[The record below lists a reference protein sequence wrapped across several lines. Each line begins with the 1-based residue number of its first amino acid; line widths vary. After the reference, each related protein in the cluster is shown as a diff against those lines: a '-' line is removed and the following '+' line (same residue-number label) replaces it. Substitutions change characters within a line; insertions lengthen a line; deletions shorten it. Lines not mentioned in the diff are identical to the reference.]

1 MNRYKNVLLT
11 SAIAAALAS
20 APQAGAQQRKFEVPA
35 QPAVTAIPELARQA
49 QVQIIAPAG
58 SLEGIDTPTVSGEM
72 DAREALWTLLA
83 GTDLS
88 IKSDEGNVILLE
100 QAGAGAARAQS
111 RQHVG
116 TGAVRGRVLN
126 TATGDY
132 VRNAEIRVEGTTLV
146 TYSENGGNFRL
157 NGVPPG
163 EITIVVRYTGLQ
175 ESKAPVTVLADQ
187 VVTLDFEL
195 RVPSYAAAEGGA
207 DELNM
212 VIVTAKREGQ
222 ASAIMERRAAMNAMN
237 VVAADNFGALTM
249 GDVGEFMKS
258 MPGISLDYTE
268 VDATAVRIGGL
279 DPKYSTFTIDG
290 ARMATATSNNNTGRQ
305 NSFEQMSITG
315 IEAIELNNTLT
326 ARMDADSPGG
336 TINLRSKYAFERT
349 GRELVWQLG
358 GVGTSDSTSS
368 RKYFPDDKKHSTLYP
383 SAQLGY
389 SDIFMDGRLGV
400 ALNTSYNANY
410 VQQDRIQ
417 TDWSY
422 LPDGRVMP
430 YRVMWRP
437 GPKMTSRT
445 AANLSVD
452 YQITDDLVFSLR
464 SMYSLYDVEYF
475 NQYTFL
481 YFGTTTAS
489 YATPDSTPTH
499 IVVNPDGTNT
509 RLRTEYSHRY
519 AGTPTYTIAP
529 KLEFKGDTLEVA
541 LRPSYSRS
549 EFNFRDNDE
558 GFFQRTDSWLTGIGF
573 TLDRASQGSNA
584 WNITQTAGRDWS
596 EPRNFN
602 LDADIGNNIRTAQ
615 SDAINEQYGLNVDLK
630 KMLDFGDLPV
640 TFYTGL
646 GSRTNDWRTD
656 EGSYQ
661 QFQYVGPNGD
671 LTQRDPSAVIPWTRN
686 YEFEINGFNAG
697 NMNAQHW
704 RADSNYAV
712 YDIYREH
719 PEYFVP
725 DTVGNL
731 KRRLDFN
738 KRIQEDVDA
747 AYIEAETRVGDAR
760 FDLGVRYE
768 KTKTAARVATIRTP
782 SEVAAAGLD
791 VNTVEGLLYQYNNG
805 AYSDRHGEYDDWF
818 VSGGLKYDF
827 TPKLLGQLAF
837 SQAILRPDYGN
848 LGGVVTVNED
858 TSTVNVPNPE
868 LKPEHATKYFAALQ
882 YYLEPS
888 GLVGLSYYKL
898 DIKDMQVAGIEVD
911 PRQVGF
917 GPDEYSGFTFRSA
930 QNAPGTST
938 NEGLTF
944 EYSQQLTFLPGAF
957 RGLSVFGS
965 ITRINPDGARVNMPE
980 RAANFGVGYA
990 YGPFDFRV
998 NGNYQGKYR
1007 TSALSNTPTTANNG
1021 ILYHT
1026 SRDLWNISASYK
1038 YSNNVEMQ
1046 LAGRNIFNEPDI
1058 IYSNVESRVQQ
1069 YTIYGSMWN
1078 LGVKVTF

>member
-1 MNRYKNVLLT
+1 MNRYKNVLLA
-11 SAIAAALAS
+11 SAIAATLAA
-20 APQAGAQQRKFEVPA
+20 APQAYAQQRKFEVPA

-58 SLEGIDTPTVSGEM
+58 SLEGINTPAIAGDM
-72 DAREALWTLLA
+72 DARAALRTLLA
-83 GTDLS
+83 GTGLT
-88 IKSDEGNVILLE
+88 IKSDESNVILLE
-100 QAGAGAARAQS
+100 QAGGAAVRTSSEQ
-111 RQHVG
+111 QVG
-116 TGAVRGRVLN
+116 TGGVRGRILN
-126 TATGDY
+126 TATGEY
-132 VRNAEIRVEGTTLV
+132 VRNAEIRIEGTTIV
-146 TYSENGGNFRL
+146 TYSEDGGNFRL
-157 NGVPPG
+157 NSVPAG
-163 EITIVVRYTGLQ
+163 EITVVVRYTGLQ
-175 ESKAPVTVLADQ
+175 ESKAAVTVLADQ
-187 VVTLDFEL
+187 IVTLDFEL
-195 RVPSYAAAEGGA
+195 RVPAYSNAGGSA

-222 ASAIMERRAAMNAMN
+222 ASAIMERRAAMNAKN

-279 DPKYSTFTIDG
+279 DPKYSTFTVDG
-290 ARMATATSNNNTGRQ
+290 ARMATATSNNNSGRQ

-315 IEAIELNNTLT
+315 IESIELNNTLT

-336 TINLRSKYAFERT
+336 QVNLRSKYAFERT
-349 GRELVWQLG
+349 GREIVMQLG
-358 GVGTSDSTSS
+358 AVGTSDSTSMS
-368 RKYFPDDKKHSTLYP
+368 KYFPDDKEHSTIYP

-389 SDIFMDGRLGV
+389 GDIFLDGRLGI
-400 ALNTSYNANY
+400 AFNTSYNANY

-430 YRVMWRP
+430 YRIMWRP

-445 AANLSVD
+445 AANLSAD

-464 SMYSLYDVEYF
+464 STYSFYDVEYF

-481 YFGTTTAS
+481 YFGTDSKS

-499 IVVNPDGTNT
+499 IVVNPSGTNT

-529 KLEFKGDTLEVA
+529 KLEFKGDTLEVT

-549 EFNFRDNDE
+549 EFNFRDNDK

-573 TLDRASQGSNA
+573 TLDRASQDSNA
-584 WNITQTAGRDWS
+584 WNLQQTAGRDWS
-596 EPRNFN
+596 DPTNFN
-602 LDADIGNNIRTAQ
+602 RDLDIGNNIRTSQ
-615 SDAINEQYGLNVDLK
+615 SNAINEQYGANLDLK
-630 KMLDFGDLPV
+630 KDVSFGDLPV
-640 TFYTGL
+640 TLMTGV
-646 GSRTNDWRTD
+646 GSRKNDWRTT

-671 LTQRDPSAVIPWTRN
+671 LTQRDPAAVIPWTQN
-686 YEFEINGFNAG
+686 YHFGIDGFNAG
-697 NMNAQHW
+697 NLNEQNW
-704 RADSNYAV
+704 RADSNYGV
-712 YDIYREH
+712 YDIYRDH

-731 KRRLDFN
+731 KRKLDNN
-738 KRIQEDVDA
+738 KRIQEDIDA
-747 AYIEAETRVGDAR
+747 AYIEGETRVGDAR

-768 KTKTAARVATIRTP
+768 KTRTGARVADIRP
-782 SEVAAAGLD
+782 ASEVAAAGLN
-791 VNTVEGLLYQYNNG
+791 VSTVEGLLYQYNNG
-805 AYSDRHGEYDDWF
+805 AADTRRGEYDDWF
-818 VSGGLKYDF
+818 VSGGVKYDF
-827 TPKLLGQLAF
+827 TKKLLGQLAF

-848 LGGVVTVNED
+848 LGGVVTFNED
-858 TSTVNVPNPE
+858 THIVTVPNPE
-868 LKPEHATKYFAALQ
+868 LKPEHATKYYASLQ
-882 YYLEPS
+882 YFLEPS
-888 GLVGLSYYKL
+888 GVVGLSYYKL
-898 DIKDMQVAGIEVD
+898 DIKDMQVAGITVNPED
-911 PRQVGF
+911 VGF
-917 GPDEYSGFTFRSA
+917 TPDEYSGYTYASA
-930 QNAPGTST
+930 QNVPGTST
-938 NEGLTF
+938 NEGLTA

-957 RGLSVFGS
+957 KGLSVFGS
-965 ITRINPDGARVNMPE
+965 VTRINPDGERVNTPE

-990 YGPFDFRV
+990 YGRFDFRV
-998 NGNYQGKYR
+998 NGNYQSEYR
-1007 TSALSNTPTTANNG
+1007 VSALSNTPTTANNG

-1038 YSNNVEMQ
+1038 YSDNFEVQ

-1058 IYSNVESRVQQ
+1058 IYSNVESRVQT

-1078 LGVKVTF
+1078 LGVKATF

>member
-1 MNRYKNVLLT
+1 MNHYKNVLLA
-11 SAIAAALAS
+11 SAVAAALTS
-20 APQAGAQQRKFEVPA
+20 APHANAQQRKFEVPA

-58 SLEGIDTPTVSGEM
+58 SLEGIDTPAIAGEM
-72 DAREALWTLLA
+72 NAREALRTLLA
-83 GTDLS
+83 GTGLS

-100 QAGAGAARAQS
+100 QAGSGAARTSSQ
-111 RQHVG
+111 QHVG
-116 TGAVRGRVLN
+116 TGGVRGRVLN
-126 TATGDY
+126 TATGEY

-146 TYSENGGNFRL
+146 TYSEDGGNFRL
-157 NGVPPG
+157 NSVPAG
-163 EITIVVRYTGLQ
+163 EITVVVRYTGLQ
-175 ESKAPVTVLADQ
+175 ESKAAVTVLADQ

-195 RVPSYAAAEGGA
+195 RVPSYASADGGA

-222 ASAIMERRAAMNAMN
+222 ASAIMERRAAMNAKN

-336 TINLRSKYAFERT
+336 AINLRSKYAFDRT
-349 GRELVWQLG
+349 GREVELQLG

-368 RKYFPDDKKHSTLYP
+368 RKYFPDDKKHPTIYP

-389 SDIFMDGRLGV
+389 SDIFLDGRLGV
-400 ALNTSYNANY
+400 AVNTSYNANY

-445 AANLSVD
+445 AANLSAD

-464 SMYSLYDVEYF
+464 SMYSFYDVEYF

-481 YFGTTTAS
+481 YFGTDSRS

-519 AGTPTYTIAP
+519 AGTPTYTISP
-529 KLEFKGDTLEVA
+529 RLEFKGDTLEVT

-549 EFNFRDNDE
+549 EFNFRDNDD

-573 TLDRASQGSNA
+573 TLDRASQDSNV
-584 WNITQTAGRDWS
+584 WNLTQTAGRDWS
-596 EPRNFN
+596 DPRNFN
-602 LDADIGNNIRTAQ
+602 LDADIGNNIRTSQ
-615 SDAINEQYGLNVDLK
+615 SDAINEQYGANLDLK
-630 KMLDFGDLPV
+630 KDLTLGDLPV
-640 TFYTGL
+640 TFYTGA
-646 GSRTNDWRTD
+646 GSRKNDWRTT

-671 LTQRDPSAVIPWTRN
+671 LTQRDPAAVIPWTQN
-686 YEFEINGFNAG
+686 YHFGIDGFNAG
-697 NMNAQHW
+697 NLNDQNW

-712 YDIYREH
+712 YDIYRDH

-731 KRRLDFN
+731 KRKLDNN
-738 KRIQEDVDA
+738 KRIQEDIDA
-747 AYIEAETRVGDAR
+747 AYIEGETRIGAAR

-768 KTKTAARVATIRTP
+768 KTKTGARVANVRP
-782 SEVAAAGLD
+782 ASEVAAAGLN

-805 AYSDRHGEYDDWF
+805 AASTRHGEYDDWF
-818 VSGGLKYDF
+818 VSGGVKYDF

-858 TSTVNVPNPE
+858 TSTVTVPNPE

-882 YYLEPS
+882 YFLEPS
-888 GLVGLSYYKL
+888 GIVGLSYYKL
-898 DIKDMQVAGIEVD
+898 DIKDMQVTGLTVNPED
-911 PRQVGF
+911 VGF
-917 GPDEYSGFTFRSA
+917 SPAEYPGYIYRSA
-930 QNAPGTST
+930 QNVPGTST

-957 RGLSVFGS
+957 KGLSVFGS
-965 ITRINPDGARVNMPE
+965 LTRINPDGERVNMPE
-980 RAANFGVGYA
+980 RAANFGLGYA
-990 YGPFDFRV
+990 YGPFDFRI

-1038 YSNNVEMQ
+1038 YSNNVEVQ

>member
-1 MNRYKNVLLT
+1 MNRYKNALLA
-11 SAIAAALAS
+11 SAIAATLAA
-20 APQAGAQQRKFEVPA
+20 APQANAQQRKFEVAA

-58 SLEGIDTPTVSGEM
+58 SLEGINTPAIAGEM
-72 DAREALWTLLA
+72 DSREALRTLLA
-83 GTDLS
+83 GTGLT
-88 IKSDEGNVILLE
+88 IKSDAGNVILLE
-100 QAGAGAARAQS
+100 QAGGAAARTSSEQ
-111 RQHVG
+111 QVG
-116 TGAVRGRVLN
+116 TGGVRGRILN
-126 TATGDY
+126 TATGEY
-132 VRNAEIRVEGTTLV
+132 VRNAEIRIEGTTIV
-146 TYSENGGNFRL
+146 TYSEDGGNFRL
-157 NGVPPG
+157 NGVPAG
-163 EITIVVRYTGLQ
+163 EITVVVRYTGLQ
-175 ESKAPVTVLADQ
+175 ESKAAVMVIPDQ

-195 RVPSYAAAEGGA
+195 RVPSYTNAGGNA

-222 ASAIMERRAAMNAMN
+222 ASAIMERRAAMNAKN
-237 VVAADNFGALTM
+237 VIAADNFGALTM

-290 ARMATATSNNNTGRQ
+290 VRMATATSNNNAGRQ

-336 TINLRSKYAFERT
+336 LINLRSKYAFDRT
-349 GRELVWQLG
+349 GREVTLQLG
-358 GVGTSDSTSS
+358 GVGTSDSTSAS
-368 RKYFPDDKKHSTLYP
+368 KYFPDDKKHSTLYP
-383 SAQLGY
+383 SAQIGY
-389 SDIFMDGRLGV
+389 GDIFLDGRLGI
-400 ALNTSYNANY
+400 AFNTSYNANY
-410 VQQDRIQ
+410 VQQERIQ

-422 LPDGRVMP
+422 LPGGRVMP
-430 YRVMWRP
+430 YRAMWRP

-445 AANLSVD
+445 AANLSAD

-464 SMYSLYDVEYF
+464 SAYSFYDVEYF

-481 YFGTTTAS
+481 YFGTESRS
-489 YATPDSTPTH
+489 YATADSTPTH

-549 EFNFRDNDE
+549 EFNFRDNDK

-573 TLDRASQGSNA
+573 TLDRASQESGS
-584 WNITQTAGRDWS
+584 WNVRQTAGRDWS
-596 EPRNFN
+596 NPANFN
-602 LDADIGNNIRTAQ
+602 LDADIGNNIRSAQ
-615 SDAINEQYGLNVDLK
+615 SNAINEQYGANLDLK
-630 KMLDFGDLPV
+630 KDVVFGDLPV
-640 TFYTGL
+640 TLMTGV
-646 GSRTNDWRTD
+646 GSRKNDWRTT

-661 QFQYVGPNGD
+661 QFQYVGPNRD
-671 LTQRDPSAVIPWTRN
+671 LTQRDPAAVIPWTQH
-686 YEFEINGFNAG
+686 YDFEINGFNAG
-697 NMNAQHW
+697 NMNAQNW

-712 YDIYREH
+712 YDIYRDH

-731 KRRLDFN
+731 KRKLDNN
-738 KRIQEDVDA
+738 KRIQENVDA
-747 AYIEAETRVGDAR
+747 AYIEGETRVGDAR

-768 KTKTAARVATIRTP
+768 KTKTGARVADVRP
-782 SEVAAAGLD
+782 ASEVAAAGLN

-805 AYSDRHGEYDDWF
+805 TASTRHGEYDDWF
-818 VSGGLKYDF
+818 VSGGVKYDF
-827 TPKLLGQLAF
+827 TRKLVGQLAF

-858 TSTVNVPNPE
+858 TGIVTVPNPE
-868 LKPEHATKYFAALQ
+868 LQPEHATKYFAALQ
-882 YYLEPS
+882 YFLEPS
-888 GLVGLSYYKL
+888 GLIGLSYYKL
-898 DIKDMQVAGIEVD
+898 DIKDMQVAGITVNPAD
-911 PRQVGF
+911 VGF

-930 QNAPGTST
+930 QNVPGKST
-938 NEGLTF
+938 NEGLSF

-957 RGLSVFGS
+957 RGLSMFGS
-965 ITRINPDGARVNMPE
+965 VTRINPDGERVNTPE

-990 YGPFDFRV
+990 YGPFDFRF
-998 NGNYQGKYR
+998 NGNYQSKYR
-1007 TSALSNTPTTANNG
+1007 VSALSNTPTTANNG

-1026 SRDLWNISASYK
+1026 SRDLWNVSASYK
-1038 YSNNVEMQ
+1038 YSDSVEVTM
-1046 LAGRNIFNEPDI
+1046 AGRNIFNEPDI